1 MNRQEPPLS
10 DYVYA
15 AQRKVRSYVGLVAGV
30 IVLAYIL
37 TYVQFRQSHMERREA
52 DGHYYVIYPIA
63 HPLIYRIHRPLMY
76 LDGAVT
82 GMRFHIGPH
91 PESARGSYSIPA
103 DKLTLLRSGDIIF
116 QTSRSSQSRAIQIAT
131 NSKYSHMGL
140 VEVTP
145 TGTFVIEAIQPVTRT
160 PINHWISRG
169 VDGHFVVKRLD
180 QSVMTIDTTA
190 SRRLI
195 AAALVFQGKGYD
207 SYFGWSDDLIYC
219 SEIVWKAYDRGLG
232 IQLGTLRRLRDF
244 DLTNPAVAAKLRER
258 YGSRIPLDEVVI
270 APSDIFNCPKL
281 VTVTEG

>member
-1 MNRQEPPLS
+1 MSRKEPPLS
-10 DYVYA
+10 NYVFA
-15 AQRKVRSYVGLVAGV
+15 ARRKWRAFVVLLAASA
-30 IVLAYIL
+30 VLAYAL
-37 TYVQFRQSHMERREA
+37 SYVQFRQSHMERREA
-52 DGHYYVIYPIA
+52 DGHQYVIYPVA

-91 PESARGSYSIPA
+91 PESLGGAISIPTE
-103 DKLTLLRSGDIIF
+103 KLTLLRSGDIIF

-145 TGTFVIEAIQPVTRT
+145 TGTFVIEAIQPVSRT

-180 QSVMTIDTTA
+180 QSVMTIDTAA

-195 AAALVFQGKGYD
+195 AAALAFEGKRYD

-244 DLTNPAVAAKLRER
+244 DLSNPAVAAKLRER
-258 YGSRIPLDEVVI
+258 YGDRIPLDEVVI
-270 APSDIFNCPKL
+270 APSDIFNASNL